1 VRLLNTLKG
10 RTPYELLTGNTSDI
24 SELLEFSCFQP
35 VWYYEPNTFPHQ
47 NKHIVR
53 WLGITHQIGQSM
65 CYWLLPESGSP
76 IARTTIQSITDEEL
90 NEHVVK
96 QRLDQLDEKLNQ
108 KFYGPEQEIFP
119 FTLYREDKEED
130 DMEIELMEPEAQVPE
145 IDDIEADSYDQILL
159 TEPLLIKEG
168 ELVRAKIIGRKRD
181 MDGNLISTYDHNPS
195 LNT

>member
-108 KFYGPEQEIFP
+108 KFYGPEQENISV
-119 FTLYREDKEED
+119 Y
-130 DMEIELMEPEAQVPE
+130 
-145 IDDIEADSYDQILL
+145 
-159 TEPLLIKEG
+159 
-168 ELVRAKIIGRKRD
+168 
-181 MDGNLISTYDHNPS
+181 LISRG
-195 LNT
+195 